1 MPVSA
6 GYVSREAVTNLWRN
20 RLMTVAA
27 ILTVAVSLALV
38 GSSLLLKQ
46 GASKATPHMPKGVHS
61 NVWVYPAA
69 RAPQTTWPW
78 GGATGWGGRGRRGA
92 PAGAAAR
99 PAPPAR

>member
-6 GYVSREAVTNLWRN
+6 GYVSKEAATNLWRN

-46 GASKATPHMPKGVHS
+46 GASKATVQWQNGV
-61 NVWVYPAA
+61 NTIVWVNPGAGPGVIGHPYRAQAVPATSS
-69 RAPQTTWPW
+69 RASSGPRPTT
-78 GGATGWGGRGRRGA
+78 TT
-92 PAGAAAR
+92 R
-99 PAPPAR
+99 PS